1 MSDIIYLDNQATTR
15 IDPRVVEAMLP
26 VFDQS
31 YANAGSVTHDLGLA
45 ASDLVEE
52 SAESIANCLNARRSE
67 IVFTSG
73 ATESNN
79 LAIRGVCLRRRSSGH
94 IITVQT
100 EHKAVLDPI
109 VDWRSRDSKSLA

>member
-15 IDPRVVEAMLP
+15 VDPRVVDAMLP

-31 YANAGSVTHDLGLA
+31 YANAGSVTHDLGLT

-52 SAESIANCLNARRSE
+52 SAESIANCLNALRSE

-73 ATESNN
+73 T
-79 LAIRGVCLRRRSSGH
+79 
-94 IITVQT
+94 T
-100 EHKAVLDPI
+100 
-109 VDWRSRDSKSLA
+109 WSRERDHDT